1 MAKKKTEKS
10 LSKATM
16 TTKSASTKKKAVK
29 KKAKV
34 TGNGMVEVVVEIAKF
49 GTYKKGDVI
58 NMNVTTAEACIKS
71 KAVEYN

>member
-10 LSKATM
+10 PSVATIS
-16 TTKSASTKKKAVK
+16 TKSASTKKKAVE

-34 TGNGMVEVVVEIAKF
+34 SANGMVEVVVKSAKF

-58 NMNVTTAEACIKS
+58 QMNVTTAEACVKNE
-71 KAVEYN
+71 AVTYN